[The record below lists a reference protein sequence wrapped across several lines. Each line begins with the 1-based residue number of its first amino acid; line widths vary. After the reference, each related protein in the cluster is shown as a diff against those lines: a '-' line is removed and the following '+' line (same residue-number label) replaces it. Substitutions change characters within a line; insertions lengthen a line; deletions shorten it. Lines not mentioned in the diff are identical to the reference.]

1 LVFQAKMLNNRH
13 YILSVVK
20 KKIHEIDPEAR
31 IILFGSRARD
41 NFHKDSDWDFLILTK
56 MKVTQALKNKIF
68 DTLFEAELEIEEVLT
83 GIVQNQNEWE
93 NIRKRLFTKIYRQKA
108 YCYEQ

>member
-1 LVFQAKMLNNRH
+1 LNNRQ

-41 NFHKDSDWDFLILTK
+41 NFHKESDWDFLILTK
-56 MKVTQALKNKIF
+56 MNVTPDLKNKIF
-68 DTLFEAELEIEEVLT
+68 DTLFEAELETEEILT
-83 GIVQNQNEWE
+83 GIIQNQNDWE
-93 NIRKRLFTKIYRQKA
+93 NYSETPIYKNISA
-108 YCYEQ
+108 EGILL